1 MKHLFLLAMVF
12 SLPLITSCERK
23 ASAVTAPAPVITKVT
38 MQNMQYSPTSVV
50 IEKGGT
56 VEWTNKDLTPHT
68 VTSPAFGDSGALMSD
83 KSWSHQF
90 NEVGEFPYGCT
101 FHPTMKGTVIVK

>member
-1 MKHLFLLAMVF
+1 MKNLFLLAAIL
-12 SLPLITSCERK
+12 SAPLVVSCKRE
-23 ASAVTAPAPVITKVT
+23 ASATIAPSPVITKVT
-38 MQNMQYSPTSVV
+38 ILNMQYSPASVT

-56 VEWTNKDLTPHT
+56 IEWTNKDLTPHT
-68 VTSPAFGDSGALMSD
+68 VTSTSFGDSGALMSD

-90 NEVGEFPYGCT
+90 NEVGEFAYGCT